1 MRAMV
6 LEKFGAPLKL
16 KDVPMPRIGPNDALV
31 RVRVCGAGLTVV
43 IMIATPGRIKS
54 YPRIPGHEIAGE
66 VVEVGSEVRTIKVG
80 SRVTNHFYLTCGN
93 CRYCRSGR
101 ETLCENFRGNVG
113 NGCDGGYAEYVALP
127 ERNLVPIPDGVTDLE
142 ASVASDAIATPYHA
156 CHAEA
161 QISPGDDVLII
172 GAGGGVGIHMVQMA
186 RLCGGRVLAAEIG
199 EEKLELA
206 KTMGADEVI
215 DTRRGDLVKQ
225 VKALT
230 GGRGV
235 DAAIDIVATSQTL
248 QACLGSLAPGGR
260 MVIIG
265 SKPASCI
272 RRGSV
277 IHRESA
283 GVHAPGPGDTRLA
296 LRQQLRDRAHAGA
309 GQAQADQGGGQ
320 QDLPA
325 GGGGAGARAA
335 AEECD
340 RGARGPNRQLD
351 LLPRKTQRTRRKNK
365 NKNGTTDEHR

>member
-6 LEKFGAPLKL
+6 LEQFGAPLKL
-16 KDVPMPRIGPNDALV
+16 KDMPVPKIGPNDALV
-31 RVRVCGAGLTVV
+31 KVRVCGAGLTVV
-43 IMIATPGRIKS
+43 IMSATPGRIKT

-66 VVEVGSEVRTIKVG
+66 VVAVGSEVRTVKVG

-113 NGCDGGYAEYVALP
+113 SSCDGGYAEFVALP

-161 QISPGDDVLII
+161 QVSPGDNVLIM

-186 RLCGGRVLAAEIG
+186 RLCGGRVIAAEIG
-199 EEKLELA
+199 EEKMELA
-206 KTMGADEVI
+206 KSMGADEVI
-215 DTRRGDLVKQ
+215 DARRGEIVKQ
-225 VKALT
+225 VKAVT

-235 DAAIDIVATSQTL
+235 DAAIDIVASRETL

-265 SKPASCI
+265 NRSAAVFGADPSFTVDPHEFMQKALEI
-272 RRGSV
+272 HGSRYV
-277 IHRESA
+277 NNAEIARTLEIVKNKQIKAVVGRTFPLEEAEQVHELLRKNAIA
-283 GVHAPGPGDTRLA
+283 G
-296 LRQQLRDRAHAGA
+296 
-309 GQAQADQGGGQ
+309 
-320 QDLPA
+320 
-325 GGGGAGARAA
+325 RAA
-335 AEECD
+335 
-340 RGARGPNRQLD
+340 LIVS
-351 LLPRKTQRTRRKNK
+351 
-365 NKNGTTDEHR
+365 